1 MCFKVDCID
10 LYIIESLWQKS
21 LQLRVLFSN
30 GDDNNDDDSNDDDDD
45 DNNNNNNHNHNNSL
59 FEKWHWLL
67 DMASKLMQLHQTKTI
82 MAKYLNVV

>member
-45 DNNNNNNHNHNNSL
+45 NNNNNNHHHHNNSL
-59 FEKWHWLL
+59 FEKWH
-67 DMASKLMQLHQTKTI
+67 
-82 MAKYLNVV
+82 

>member
-30 GDDNNDDDSNDDDDD
+30 DDDSNDDDDD
-45 DNNNNNNHNHNNSL
+45 DNNNNNNNHNHNNSL
-59 FEKWHWLL
+59 FEKWH
-67 DMASKLMQLHQTKTI
+67 
-82 MAKYLNVV
+82 

>member
-30 GDDNNDDDSNDDDDD
+30 GDDNNDNDSNDDDD
-45 DNNNNNNHNHNNSL
+45 DNNNNNSL
-59 FEKWHWLL
+59 FENWH
-67 DMASKLMQLHQTKTI
+67 
-82 MAKYLNVV
+82 

>member
-30 GDDNNDDDSNDDDDD
+30 GD
-45 DNNNNNNHNHNNSL
+45 
-59 FEKWHWLL
+59 
-67 DMASKLMQLHQTKTI
+67 MIITI
-82 MAKYLNVV
+82 MIAMMMMMMIIIIIIVYLKNGLDYSI

>member
-45 DNNNNNNHNHNNSL
+45 DNNNNNHNHNNNNNHNNSL
-59 FEKWHWLL
+59 FEKWR
-67 DMASKLMQLHQTKTI
+67 
-82 MAKYLNVV
+82 

>member
-21 LQLRVLFSN
+21 SQLRVLFSN

-45 DNNNNNNHNHNNSL
+45 DDDNNNNNNSL
-59 FEKWHWLL
+59 FEKWH
-67 DMASKLMQLHQTKTI
+67 
-82 MAKYLNVV
+82 